1 VSNAAQYS
9 AVETLRDGR
18 RIEIRALRPNDRSKF
33 LEAVSRTSSQ
43 SLYRRFFNVKR
54 HFTEVEQSFFID
66 VDFVK
71 HIALI
76 AVLDEG
82 GKQEIGG
89 GGRFVLVNPQ
99 QAEVAFMVVD
109 RYQGLGIGTVLM
121 RHIAALARSAGLQ
134 ELVAQVLPSNAAM
147 LKVFEA
153 SGFRPSIKRESGSI
167 HVTLH
172 LGAESATL
180 ATPLDQRTD

>member
-18 RIEIRALRPNDRSKF
+18 QIEIRAVRPDDRDAF
-33 LEAVSRTSSQ
+33 LEAVDHASSQ

-54 HFTEVEQSFFID
+54 NFTEAEQSFFLKI
-66 VDFVK
+66 DFVN
-71 HIALI
+71 HVALI
-76 AVLDEG
+76 AVLNES

-89 GGRFVLVNPQ
+89 GGRFVLVSPQ

-109 RYQGLGIGTVLM
+109 QYQGLGVGTLLM
-121 RHIAALARSAGLQ
+121 RHIAELARAAGLR
-134 ELVAQVLPSNAAM
+134 ELTAQVLPSNAAM

-153 SGFRPSIKRESGSI
+153 SGLRPSTKRESGSI
-167 HVTLH
+167 LVTLYLEPQAED
-172 LGAESATL
+172 LGHAIG
-180 ATPLDQRTD
+180 